1 MATKNINAL
10 STNESDPDLINEG
23 LVQKGLIGY
32 ISSTPLS
39 GSINCIILKITF
51 KNGTDYLYTT
61 DIAKETLTNLEFKNA
76 GSLGAV
82 FTTRRPN
89 TLRLYRFFH
98 KGKLEHL
105 LTTRPH
111 RDELLSKGY
120 RDETDGQ
127 PIYLFDRPTDDSL
140 PVYFY
145 TNSEYSPKE
154 FVLKS
159 GNTIRREAF
168 SLQDAQNELV
178 DILEDNFVNKDRYTI
193 ILDDQ
198 SIKVSINETLNN
210 FYVNLQENKEY
221 FTISSKPSASQNDY
235 IRHDISSWI
244 NVVHEF
250 QLWIDRVKSEPEP
263 SRKIPDLNKAKGFR
277 YLEGSTDFE
286 FRNDNVNPVLNVETQ
301 ASIFLKL
308 IQSIKKSETGLL
320 LGLFGRWGR
329 GKTFF
334 WKELKKK
341 LAESKNVSYTTVEFH
356 AWKYQDTPASWA
368 YLYEQFVGCFYKK
381 PRVFA
386 LINFSFLNRVK
397 LNMKR
402 LGWANLLIGIMY
414 LVVGFIWVFFFDL
427 QFKWNLIV
435 SIVSAISVSTVL
447 SIIIYYFS
455 YSGRAKELF
464 KTYWSEVSFKEL
476 LGIQAEIQKELRA
489 LMEAWISNKKV
500 GQERL
505 ILFVDDIDR
514 CNEDRIIQV
523 IDSLKVMIDDPFIS
537 DRLIVIAAIDEAV
550 LKRAIKSKYFE
561 SVNLDLNLDEG
572 GKKAVLDSLCK
583 EYMDKLFISG
593 FKLGNLSDDQNEEI
607 IRNLVKDK
615 AFIETAASTPDQNG
629 ATGNQKSQTNGGT
642 RNDSASGGNS
652 RESGANSNDEYIS
665 FTPKA
670 EFEIM
675 GYELDFLVKAVRKF
689 SNATPRAIRIY
700 YYRYLL
706 ARFFK
711 DIIIK
716 NDSIIYD
723 EWHSNQEGKTILPLL
738 MIEYSTK
745 KQHEELLNEIAKWEE
760 ASDEVADVVVLGE
773 SFKPSRTLYV
783 SLLKIV
789 EIVVPY

>member
-1 MATKNINAL
+1 M
-10 STNESDPDLINEG
+10 
-23 LVQKGLIGY
+23 
-32 ISSTPLS
+32 
-39 GSINCIILKITF
+39 
-51 KNGTDYLYTT
+51 
-61 DIAKETLTNLEFKNA
+61 
-76 GSLGAV
+76 
-82 FTTRRPN
+82 
-89 TLRLYRFFH
+89 YRFFH

-105 LTTRPH
+105 LTTRPN
-111 RDELLSKGY
+111 REELISKGY
-120 RDETDGQ
+120 RDESEGQ
-127 PIYLFDRPTDDSL
+127 PIYLFDRQVDGSL
-140 PVYFY
+140 PVFFY

-154 FVLKS
+154 FVFKS
-159 GNTIRREAF
+159 GNTIRSEAF
-168 SLQDAQNELV
+168 SLADAQIELV
-178 DILEDNFVNKDRYTI
+178 DILEDNFVSKDQYTVI
-193 ILDDQ
+193 IDDQ
-198 SIKVSINETLNN
+198 SIKVSINDTLNN

-221 FTISSKPSASQNDY
+221 FTINSKPSASQSDY
-235 IRHDISSWI
+235 IVHDISSWI

-250 QLWIDRVKSEPEP
+250 QLWIDRVKSELEP
-263 SRKIPDLNKAKGFR
+263 GKNILDLNKAKGIR

-320 LGLFGRWGR
+320 MGLFGRWGR
-329 GKTFF
+329 GKTYF
-334 WKELKKK
+334 WKELKKI

-368 YLYEQFVGCFYKK
+368 YLYELFVSCYYKK
-381 PRVFA
+381 PRPFA
-386 LINFSFLNRVK
+386 RMNFCFLNRVK

-402 LGWANLLIGIMY
+402 LGLIKLLIGFMS
-414 LVVGFIWVFFFDL
+414 LVFGFICVFFFDL
-427 QFKWNLIV
+427 QFKWNLMV
-435 SIVSAISVSTVL
+435 SIISVLSLSTFL
-447 SIIIYYFS
+447 SMIIYYFS

-476 LGIQAEIQKELRA
+476 LGIQAEIQKELRL

-514 CNEDRIIQV
+514 CSEDRIIQV
-523 IDSLKVMIDDPFIS
+523 IDSLKVMIDDPVIS

-561 SVNLDLNLDEG
+561 SVNLDLSLDGEE
-572 GKKAVLDSLCK
+572 KKEVLNSLCK

-593 FKLGNLSDDQNEEI
+593 FKLGNLSEDQNEEI
-607 IRNLVKDK
+607 FRNLVKDK
-615 AFIETAASTPDQNG
+615 AFIETSDSTSNQNV
-629 ATGNQKSQTNGGT
+629 AIGNEKSQTSGAA
-642 RNDSASGGNS
+642 RDSSTSGASS
-652 RESGANSNDEYIS
+652 VKSGANSNYEYIS
-665 FTPKA
+665 FIPKA

-675 GYELDFLVKAVRKF
+675 SYELDFLIRAVRKF

-716 NDSIIYD
+716 NDSIIYS
-723 EWHSNQEGKTILPLL
+723 EWHNNQDGKTILPLL

-745 KQHEELLNEIAKWEE
+745 KQHEDLLREIAKWEE
-760 ASDEVADVVVLGE
+760 SPNEIADVVVLGE
-773 SFKPSRTLYV
+773 SYKPSRGLYV
-783 SLLKIV
+783 S
-789 EIVVPY
+789 